1 MNAIPATN
9 NRNTIILITILV
21 ITLLILGFQL
31 IPWMPL
37 IRGEMMGSVTGMS
50 GNSMNE
56 MMSICSN
63 MMAGMSHH

>member
-1 MNAIPATN
+1 MDAIPAIN

-37 IRGEMMGSVTGMS
+37 IGGEMTGSIVGMS
-50 GNSMNE
+50 GDAMHE
-56 MMSICSN
+56 MISICST
-63 MMAGMSHH
+63 MMAGMSHQ